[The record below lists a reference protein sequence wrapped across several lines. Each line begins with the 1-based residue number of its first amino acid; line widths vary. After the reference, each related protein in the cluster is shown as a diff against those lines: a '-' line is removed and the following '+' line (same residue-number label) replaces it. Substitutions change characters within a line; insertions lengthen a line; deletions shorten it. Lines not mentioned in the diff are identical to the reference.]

1 MLVPNTGLKLDDE
14 QERGPLI
21 FVTPVEKAQFA
32 PSGNK
37 TRVSFSPLFSNLR
50 ARNAALVL
58 ALRFENRGK
67 KTLVYALVTKLLLA
81 PWRGESIKAKL
92 RPPPFFFRV
101 RSELSLGRLYSQ
113 L

>member
-1 MLVPNTGLKLDDE
+1 MLVPNAGLKLDDE

-37 TRVSFSPLFSNLR
+37 TRVTFSPLFSNLR

-58 ALRFENRGK
+58 ALRFENGGK
-67 KTLVYALVTKLLLA
+67 KTLVYALVTKLLLK
-81 PWRGESIKAKL
+81 I
-92 RPPPFFFRV
+92 V
-101 RSELSLGRLYSQ
+101 QLYNTIQ
-113 L
+113 YNTNY